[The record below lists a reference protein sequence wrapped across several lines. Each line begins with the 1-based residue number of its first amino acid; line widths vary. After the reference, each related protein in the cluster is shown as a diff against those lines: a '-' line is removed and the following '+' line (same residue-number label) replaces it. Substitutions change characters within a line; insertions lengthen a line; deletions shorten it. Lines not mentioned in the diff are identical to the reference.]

1 MTGEGPPSI
10 RVLLVEDHAS
20 FRQALAAVF
29 SLEVDLE
36 LVGEVDS
43 GEDAGVAAVDRR
55 ADVAI
60 VDLDLP
66 GVGGVEAIARIRAA
80 APAARCL
87 VLTALR
93 DEVELGRAIEAG
105 AAGLVHKSVD
115 IDVLLQAIRR
125 VAAGGSI
132 LAPDA
137 TVRYLSALSA
147 ARSAGWRADLLREQL
162 SNRET
167 QVLDRLAN
175 GGTNASIADELG
187 ISPETVQTHVRNLM
201 AKLGVES
208 RLQAVTLALRLGLVQ
223 LQDARVPDS
232 G

>member
-1 MTGEGPPSI
+1 MTNEDRAPL

-29 SLEVDLE
+29 SLEADLE
-36 LVGEVDS
+36 LIGEVDN
-43 GEDAGVAAVDRR
+43 GDAAGTAAAEGR
-55 ADVAI
+55 ADVAV

-66 GVGGVEAIARIRAA
+66 GVGGVEAIGAIRVAS
-80 APAARCL
+80 PMTRCL

-105 AAGLVHKSVD
+105 AAGLIHKSVD
-115 IDVLLQAIRR
+115 IDVLLQAIRD

-132 LAPDA
+132 LAPDS
-137 TVRYLSALSA
+137 TVRFMTALHAS
-147 ARSAGWRADLLREQL
+147 RSAGWHADLLREQL
-162 SNRET
+162 SAREAEI
-167 QVLDRLAN
+167 LERLTN
-175 GGTNASIADELG
+175 GGTNTSIASELG

-201 AKLGVES
+201 AKLGVGS
-208 RLQAVTLALRLGLVQ
+208 RLQAVTLALRLGLVK
-223 LQDARVPDS
+223 LQDPPLPGS